1 MTRRM
6 RTGVVLAALAFAA
19 NYTPW
24 ARTLRALPDTLT
36 LSSGQASVVHS
47 GGFMRA
53 QAREGAVQVAAL
65 GGERLGDVCV
75 SAVSGGDDSVTF
87 SLLGLIPLHETK
99 VNVVGERTLIPGGQ
113 AVGVA
118 LRTQGVL
125 VVSRTARGDAK
136 TPLRTGDVI
145 LSVEGEAVESAAAL
159 SKRINQLSRDT
170 TSLCVLRGG
179 REVTLTVATPVD
191 QTDGKRRLGVW
202 VRDSTAGVGT
212 LSYMEPQSG
221 AYGALG
227 HAIVDADTGETL
239 TVQEGALMRATVV
252 GVTRAQS
259 GKAGELRGSFLK
271 EGEQIGTLAVN
282 GAYGI
287 YGTLDGMPEGLL
299 YPQGLPVGSRSAV
312 HTGAASILSTVDEE
326 GPKEYAIEIVRC
338 FAQDEP
344 SPKGMIIRVTDERL
358 LQKTGGIVQ
367 GMSGSPI
374 LQDGR
379 IIGAVTHVY
388 LNDSTQGYGMYIEWM
403 LEQSDR
409 LTGQESL
416 PGAA

>member
-99 VNVVGERTLIPGGQ
+99 VNVAGERTLIPGGQ

-159 SKRINQLSRDT
+159 SRRINQLSRDT

-179 REVTLTVATPVD
+179 REVTLAVATPVD

>member
-6 RTGVVLAALAFAA
+6 RTGVLLAALAFAA

-75 SAVSGGDDSVTF
+75 SAVSGGEDSVTF

-99 VNVVGERTLIPGGQ
+99 VNVAGERTLIPGGQ

-125 VVSRTARGDAK
+125 VVSKTARGDVK

-159 SKRINQLSRDT
+159 SERINRLGSDT

-179 REVTLTVATPVD
+179 RELTLTAATPVD
-191 QTDGKRRLGVW
+191 RTDGRRRLGVW

-212 LSYMEPQSG
+212 LSYMDPDSG

-271 EGEQIGTLAVN
+271 EGEQIGTLVVN

-287 YGTLDGMPEGLL
+287 YGALDGLPEDLL

-338 FAQDEP
+338 FAQNEP

>member
-6 RTGVVLAALAFAA
+6 RAGVALAALAFAA

-24 ARTLRALPDTLT
+24 ARALRALPDTLT
-36 LSSGQASVVHS
+36 LSSGQTSVVET
-47 GGFMRA
+47 GGLMRA
-53 QAREGAVQVAAL
+53 QARDGAVQVAAL
-65 GGERLGDVCV
+65 EGERLGDVCV
-75 SAVSGGDDSVTF
+75 SAVSGGEDSVTF

-99 VNVVGERTLIPGGQ
+99 VNVAGERVLIPGGQ

-125 VVSRTARGDAK
+125 VVSKTAKGEAK

-145 LSVEGEAVESAAAL
+145 LSIEGEPVQSAAAL
-159 SKRINQLSRDT
+159 TERLNALDSDT
-170 TSLCVLRGG
+170 ARLCVLRGG
-179 REVTLTVATPVD
+179 RELTLTAAAPVD
-191 QTDGKRRLGVW
+191 QADGRRRLGVW

-212 LSYMEPQSG
+212 LSYIDPQSG

-252 GVTRAQS
+252 GVTRAQT
-259 GKAGELRGSFLK
+259 GRAGELRGSFLK
-271 EGEQIGTLAVN
+271 ESEQIGTLAVN

-287 YGTLDGMPEGLL
+287 YGELDAAPEGAL

-312 HTGAASILSTVDEE
+312 HTGAASILSTVDEN
-326 GPKEYAIEIVRC
+326 GPQEYGIEIVRC

-344 SPKGMIIRVTDERL
+344 SQKGMIIRVTDERL
-358 LQKTGGIVQ
+358 LHKTGGIVQ

-409 LTGQESL
+409 MTAQERTAD
-416 PGAA
+416 AA

>member
-99 VNVVGERTLIPGGQ
+99 VNVAGERTLIPGGQ

-159 SKRINQLSRDT
+159 SERINQLSRDT

-338 FAQDEP
+338 FAQNEP
-344 SPKGMIIRVTDERL
+344 SQKGMIIRVTDERL

>member
-99 VNVVGERTLIPGGQ
+99 VNVAGERTLIPGGQ

>member
-99 VNVVGERTLIPGGQ
+99 VNVAGERTLIPGGQ

-159 SKRINQLSRDT
+159 SRRINQLSRDT

-179 REVTLTVATPVD
+179 REVTLAVATPVD

-338 FAQDEP
+338 FAQNEP
-344 SPKGMIIRVTDERL
+344 SQKGMIIRVTDERL

>member
-6 RTGVVLAALAFAA
+6 RAGVVLAAMAFAA

-24 ARTLRALPDTLT
+24 VRALCALPDTLT
-36 LSSGQASVVHS
+36 LSSGQTSVVQA
-47 GGFMRA
+47 GALVRA

-65 GGERLGDVCV
+65 SGERLGDVSV
-75 SAVSGGDDSVTF
+75 SAVSGGEDSVTF

-99 VNVVGERTLIPGGQ
+99 VNVASERTLIPSGQ

-125 VVSRTARGDAK
+125 VVSKTTRGE
-136 TPLRTGDVI
+136 TRSPLRAGDVI

-159 SKRINQLSRDT
+159 SERINQLSGDT

-179 REVTLTVATPVD
+179 RKLMLEAATPVD
-191 QTDGKRRLGVW
+191 QTDGRRRLGVW

-212 LSYMEPQSG
+212 LSFIDPQTG

-282 GAYGI
+282 GAFGI
-287 YGTLDGMPEGLL
+287 YGALEETPQDLI

-312 HTGAASILSTVDEE
+312 HTGAASILSTVDGD
-326 GPKEYAIEIVRC
+326 GPQEYAIEIVRC

-344 SPKGMIIRVTDERL
+344 SQKGMIIRVSDDRL

-403 LEQSDR
+403 LEQSDSM
-409 LTGQESL
+409 TAGGEAA
-416 PGAA
+416 GAA

>member
-99 VNVVGERTLIPGGQ
+99 VNVAGERTLIPGGQ

-159 SKRINQLSRDT
+159 SRRINQLSRDT

-179 REVTLTVATPVD
+179 REVTLAVATPVD

-338 FAQDEP
+338 FAQNEP

>member
-6 RTGVVLAALAFAA
+6 RAGVVLAALAFAA

-24 ARTLRALPDTLT
+24 ARALRALPDTLT

-99 VNVVGERTLIPGGQ
+99 VNVAGERTLIPGGQ

-179 REVTLTVATPVD
+179 REVTLAVATPVD

-338 FAQDEP
+338 FAQNEP

>member
-99 VNVVGERTLIPGGQ
+99 VNVAGERTLIPGGQ

-338 FAQDEP
+338 FAQNEP
-344 SPKGMIIRVTDERL
+344 SQKGMIIRVTDERL

>member
-1 MTRRM
+1 
-6 RTGVVLAALAFAA
+6 
-19 NYTPW
+19 
-24 ARTLRALPDTLT
+24 
-36 LSSGQASVVHS
+36 
-47 GGFMRA
+47 
-53 QAREGAVQVAAL
+53 
-65 GGERLGDVCV
+65 
-75 SAVSGGDDSVTF
+75 
-87 SLLGLIPLHETK
+87 
-99 VNVVGERTLIPGGQ
+99 
-113 AVGVA
+113 
-118 LRTQGVL
+118 
-125 VVSRTARGDAK
+125 
-136 TPLRTGDVI
+136 
-145 LSVEGEAVESAAAL
+145 
-159 SKRINQLSRDT
+159 
-170 TSLCVLRGG
+170 
-179 REVTLTVATPVD
+179 
-191 QTDGKRRLGVW
+191 
-202 VRDSTAGVGT
+202 
-212 LSYMEPQSG
+212 
-221 AYGALG
+221 
-227 HAIVDADTGETL
+227 
-239 TVQEGALMRATVV
+239 MRATVV

-338 FAQDEP
+338 FAQNEP
-344 SPKGMIIRVTDERL
+344 SQKGMIIRVTDERL

>member
-75 SAVSGGDDSVTF
+75 SAISGGEDSVTF

-99 VNVVGERTLIPGGQ
+99 VNVAGERTLIPGGQ

-179 REVTLTVATPVD
+179 REVTLAVATPVD

-338 FAQDEP
+338 FAQDAP
-344 SPKGMIIRVTDERL
+344 SQKGMIIRVTDERL